1 MILVVDDSSFAR
13 AALTHALR
21 QRGLDA
27 IVVASVAEV
36 DVGRAYDAAVLDVEI
51 GTESGVELAHRLRRS
66 WPRLP
71 IAFLTATPETAHRAH
86 AEMLGP
92 VFTKDDSLAIVAEWA
107 LGVRTPT

>member
-13 AALTHALR
+13 AALSRALR

-27 IVVASVAEV
+27 VVAASVAEV

-51 GTESGVELAHRLRRS
+51 GPDSGVELAHRLRRA

-71 IAFLTATPETAHRAH
+71 IAFLTATPEVAHRVH
-86 AEMLGP
+86 AEALGP
-92 VFTKDDSLAIVAEWA
+92 VFTKDDSLETVAEWA
-107 LGVRTPT
+107 LGVRAPP